1 MARGRFQRLVLMMMV
16 AALGLLTPALSSV
29 HAAEKPIRIVAFG
42 DSLMAGYGLAQNEG
56 FPAQLERALKAEGLA
71 VEVANAGVS
80 GDTSSGGLSR
90 LEWSVPDG
98 TDAVILGLGANDMLR
113 GIDPQI
119 TRKTL
124 DTMVRRLKDRGIAV
138 LLAGMRAPPNL
149 GPDYQRA
156 FDSIYPDLAK
166 AHDVLI
172 YPFFLDGIA
181 VNAKLNQADGIH
193 PTAEGVAEVVRRI
206 LPAAKELIARARDK
220 RAS

>member
-98 TDAVILGLGANDMLR
+98 TDAVILGLGAIIMMLVFWVEFRYEPPWWLHVVIWLPLTFALAVGMLR
-113 GIDPQI
+113 FLKALLVAQQFAHR
-119 TRKTL
+119 TTEL
-124 DTMVRRLKDRGIAV
+124 DD
-138 LLAGMRAPPNL
+138 
-149 GPDYQRA
+149 
-156 FDSIYPDLAK
+156 
-166 AHDVLI
+166 
-172 YPFFLDGIA
+172 
-181 VNAKLNQADGIH
+181 
-193 PTAEGVAEVVRRI
+193 
-206 LPAAKELIARARDK
+206 
-220 RAS
+220 